1 MQKTLQMSTK
11 FKSEEIIANLNYKDL
26 FKKFTNLNNL
36 KDYLPKEVEE
46 FESSTDNCSFK
57 IEQLPKMSLQMT
69 EKIAYSHIKFESNE
83 SQIPFDMYCYINKND
98 DNTTNVFLEINME
111 VNFMM
116 KMLVQKPI
124 NIFLE
129 KFTEIIKKI

>member
-1 MQKTLQMSTK
+1 MSTK
-11 FKSEEIIANLNYKDL
+11 FKSEEVTANLNYKDL

-46 FESSTDNCSFK
+46 FESSTNNCSFK

>member
-1 MQKTLQMSTK
+1 MSTQ
-11 FKSEEIIANLNYKDL
+11 FKSKKVTANLNYKDL

-36 KDYLPKEVEE
+36 KDYLPQEVQE

-57 IEQLPKMSLQMT
+57 IEQLPKMSLQIT
-69 EKIAYSHIKFESNE
+69 KKHAYEKIKFESNE
-83 SQIPFDMYCYINKND
+83 SQIPFHMYCYIEKND
-98 DNTTNVFLEINME
+98 DNSSNVVIEINME

-129 KFTEIIKKI
+129 KFTEIIKRI

>member
-1 MQKTLQMSTK
+1 MSTK
-11 FKSEEIIANLNYKDL
+11 FQSEEITANLYYKDL
-26 FKKFTNLNNL
+26 FKKFTDLNNL
-36 KDYLPKEVEE
+36 KGYLPKEVKE
-46 FESSTDNCSFK
+46 FESSTNNCSFK
-57 IEQLPKMSLQMT
+57 IKQLPKISLQLT
-69 EKIAYSHIKFESNE
+69 EKIAYSQIKFESNE
-83 SQIPFDMYCYINKND
+83 SQIPFEMNCYLNKND
-98 DNTTNVFLEINME
+98 NNTTNIILEINME

>member
-1 MQKTLQMSTK
+1 MSTK
-11 FKSEEIIANLNYKDL
+11 FKSKEVTANLNYKDL
-26 FKKFTNLNNL
+26 FKKFTDLNNL
-36 KDYLPKEVEE
+36 KDYLPKEVKE

-69 EKIAYSHIKFESNE
+69 EKIAYSHIKFESVE
-83 SQIPFDMYCYINKND
+83 SQIPFDMYCYINNND
-98 DNTTNVFLEINME
+98 DNTTNVFLEVNME

>member
-1 MQKTLQMSTK
+1 MSTK
-11 FKSEEIIANLNYKDL
+11 FKSKEVTANLNYKDL

-69 EKIAYSHIKFESNE
+69 EKIAYSHIKFESNK

>member
-1 MQKTLQMSTK
+1 
-11 FKSEEIIANLNYKDL
+11 
-26 FKKFTNLNNL
+26 
-36 KDYLPKEVEE
+36 
-46 FESSTDNCSFK
+46 
-57 IEQLPKMSLQMT
+57 MT

>member
-1 MQKTLQMSTK
+1 MSTR
-11 FKSEEIIANLNYKDL
+11 FQSEEITANLYYKDL
-26 FKKFTNLNNL
+26 FKKFTDLNNL
-36 KDYLPKEVEE
+36 KGYLPKEVKE
-46 FESSTDNCSFK
+46 FESSTNNCSFK
-57 IEQLPKMSLQMT
+57 IEQLPKISLQLT
-69 EKIAYSHIKFESNE
+69 EKIAYSQIKFESNE
-83 SQIPFDMYCYINKND
+83 SQIPFEMNFYLKKND
-98 DNTTNVFLEINME
+98 NNTTNVILEINME

>member
-1 MQKTLQMSTK
+1 MSTK
-11 FKSEEIIANLNYKDL
+11 FKSEEVTANLNYKEL

>member
-1 MQKTLQMSTK
+1 MSTK
-11 FKSEEIIANLNYKDL
+11 FKSEEVIANLYYKDL
-26 FKKFTNLNNL
+26 FKKFTDLNNL
-36 KDYLPKEVEE
+36 KGYLPKEVKE
-46 FESSTDNCSFK
+46 FESSTNNCSFK
-57 IEQLPKMSLQMT
+57 IEQLPKISLQLT
-69 EKIAYSHIKFESNE
+69 EKIAYSQIKFESNE
-83 SQIPFDMYCYINKND
+83 SQIPFEMNCYLKKND
-98 DNTTNVFLEINME
+98 NNTTNVILEINME

>member
-1 MQKTLQMSTK
+1 MSTK
-11 FKSEEIIANLNYKDL
+11 FQSEETTANLYYKDL
-26 FKKFTNLNNL
+26 FKKFTDLNNL
-36 KDYLPKEVEE
+36 KGYLPKEVKE
-46 FESSTDNCSFK
+46 FESSTNNCSFK
-57 IEQLPKMSLQMT
+57 IEQLPKISLQLT
-69 EKIAYSHIKFESNE
+69 EKIAYSQIKFESNE
-83 SQIPFDMYCYINKND
+83 SQIPFEMNCYLKKND
-98 DNTTNVFLEINME
+98 NNTTNVILEINME

>member
-1 MQKTLQMSTK
+1 MSTK
-11 FKSEEIIANLNYKDL
+11 FQSEEITANLYYKDL
-26 FKKFTNLNNL
+26 FKKFTDLNNL
-36 KDYLPKEVEE
+36 KGYLPKEVKE
-46 FESSTDNCSFK
+46 FESSTNNCSFK
-57 IEQLPKMSLQMT
+57 IEQSPKISLQLT
-69 EKIAYSHIKFESNE
+69 EKIAYSQIKFESNE
-83 SQIPFDMYCYINKND
+83 SQIPFEMNCYLKKND
-98 DNTTNVFLEINME
+98 NNTTNIILEINME

>member
-1 MQKTLQMSTK
+1 MSTK
-11 FKSEEIIANLNYKDL
+11 FQSEETTANLYYKDL
-26 FKKFTNLNNL
+26 FKKFTDLNNL
-36 KDYLPKEVEE
+36 KGYLPKEVKE
-46 FESSTDNCSFK
+46 FESSTNNCSFK
-57 IEQLPKMSLQMT
+57 IEQSPKISLQLT
-69 EKIAYSHIKFESNE
+69 EKIAYSQIKFESNE
-83 SQIPFDMYCYINKND
+83 SQIPFEMNCYLKRND
-98 DNTTNVFLEINME
+98 NNTTNVILEINME

>member
-1 MQKTLQMSTK
+1 MSTK
-11 FKSEEIIANLNYKDL
+11 FKSEEVIANLYYKDL
-26 FKKFTNLNNL
+26 FKKFTDLNNL
-36 KDYLPKEVEE
+36 KGYLPKEVKE
-46 FESSTDNCSFK
+46 FESSTENCSFK
-57 IEQLPKMSLQMT
+57 IEQLPKISLQLT
-69 EKIAYSHIKFESNE
+69 EKIAYSQIKFESNE
-83 SQIPFDMYCYINKND
+83 SQIPFEMNCYLKKIDN
-98 DNTTNVFLEINME
+98 NTTNVILEINME

>member
-1 MQKTLQMSTK
+1 MSTK
-11 FKSEEIIANLNYKDL
+11 FQSEEVTANLYYKDL
-26 FKKFTNLNNL
+26 FKKFTDLNNL
-36 KDYLPKEVEE
+36 KGYLPNEVKE
-46 FESSTDNCSFK
+46 FESSTNNCSFK
-57 IEQLPKMSLQMT
+57 IEQLPKISLQLT
-69 EKIAYSHIKFESNE
+69 EKIAYSQIKFESNE
-83 SQIPFDMYCYINKND
+83 SQIPFEMNCYLKKND
-98 DNTTNVFLEINME
+98 NNTTNVILEINME